1 MPKARTHRPRRP
13 AAVLRDRRRAN
24 RAHRDM
30 TQRVKVSDYLT
41 VLGMEE
47 TDIDRY
53 GSWAG
58 KHIVNAYRAANF
70 GLNPRTTRKRT
81 KPCKGYPEGRWIK
94 VFAYRI
100 TDPALIAGCASY
112 KRTAPFVQGL
122 YTPAA

>member
-1 MPKARTHRPRRP
+1 MPNRRTHRPRR
-13 AAVLRDRRRAN
+13 ATALLRDRRRTN
-24 RAHRDM
+24 RADRDM

-58 KHIVNAYRAANF
+58 KHIVNAYRAAHF
-70 GLNPRTTRKRT
+70 GHDPRKTRKRT
-81 KPCKGYPEGRWIK
+81 KPCKGHPKGRWIK
-94 VFAYRI
+94 VNVYRI
-100 TDPALIAGCASY
+100 TDPALIAGCAAY
-112 KRTAPFVQGL
+112 NRTAPFVSGL

>member
-1 MPKARTHRPRRP
+1 MPNARAHR
-13 AAVLRDRRRAN
+13 AATVLRERRRAN

-47 TDIDRY
+47 ADIDRY

-58 KHIVNAYRAANF
+58 RHIANAYRAANY
-70 GLNPRTTRKRT
+70 GHNPRTTRKRT
-81 KPCKGYPEGRWIK
+81 KPCSGHPKGRWIK
-94 VFAYRI
+94 VFVYRI
-100 TDPALIAGCASY
+100 TDPALIIGCASY

-122 YTPAA
+122 YAPAA